1 MNVLS
6 RVALPAGLLAA
17 TLTAAV
23 TNGVAAPADR
33 LIFVAFHYTFLG
45 PSSHPEW
52 LRSMMRDITSLGSTF
67 VLTFVVAAAFLYLAA
82 ARRERLGFLLVASA
96 SLAGLSSSMMK
107 QLTSRA
113 RPDLVEPGMVEVTN
127 SFPSGHAFLSAAILL
142 TLAGLIARTAKTDA
156 RRIVIM
162 SVAVLIVFLVGIS
175 RIYLG
180 VHWPSDVAAGWCLGV
195 AWAAITLY
203 VANVITKTAR

>member
-1 MNVLS
+1 MNLLT

-17 TLTAAV
+17 LLTVAV
-23 TNGVAAPADR
+23 TSGGAAPADR
-33 LIFVAFHYTFLG
+33 LVFVAFHHTFLG
-45 PSSHPEW
+45 PSGHPEW

-67 VLTFVVAAAFLYLAA
+67 FLTFVVAAAFFYLAA

-96 SLAGLSSSMMK
+96 TLASVSSSSMK

-113 RPDLVEPGMVEVTN
+113 RPDIVEPGMVEVTN

-142 TLAGLIARTAKTDA
+142 TLAGLLARTAKTDA

-162 SVAVLIVFLVGIS
+162 SVAVITTFLVGIS

-180 VHWPSDVAAGWCLGV
+180 VHWPSDVAAGWCLGA
-195 AWAAITLY
+195 AWAAITLH
-203 VANVITKTAR
+203 VAKAMQQQ